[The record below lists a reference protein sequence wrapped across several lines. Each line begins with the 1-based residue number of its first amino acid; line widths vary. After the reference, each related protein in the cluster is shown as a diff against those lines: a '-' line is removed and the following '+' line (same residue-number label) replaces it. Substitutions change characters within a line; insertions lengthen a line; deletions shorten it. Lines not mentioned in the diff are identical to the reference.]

1 MSADKNDPYVKQ
13 LMIGGVGYLPGRVG
27 EELNNNENE
36 STTMNDQQALS
47 CIKLKLFGSC
57 GVGKTTIVDSLRC
70 GYIRA
75 LFRQLT
81 RSRQGHQPV
90 QGQTQGQRPLEAR
103 IFLLMK
109 IETRTKITCINCCQ
123 QN

>member
-1 MSADKNDPYVKQ
+1 MSADKNDPCVKQ
-13 LMIGGVGYLPGRVG
+13 LMMGGVSYLPGRVV
-27 EELNNNENE
+27 EEMDINENE
-36 STTMNDQQALS
+36 SATLTDQQALS

-90 QGQTQGQRPLEAR
+90 QGQTHGQRPLQAG
-103 IFLLMK
+103 IFSLIK
-109 IETRTKITCINCCQ
+109 SRNY
-123 QN
+123 N